1 LTEKITDPKK
11 TRKRAM
17 DLLARREHSRLE
29 LYQKLKQKKFEPN
42 IINAE
47 LDKLSNE
54 GLQSDERFAEAFLRS
69 RVDKGKGP
77 NIILSELLQRGVDE
91 ILVSNVL
98 ESISEGQWCEVA
110 YETMNKKLGNESE
123 LDYDKQLK
131 LMKFLNNRGFTRS
144 QIEKA
149 KNLLIEKS
157 TARSN
162 ENE

>member
-1 LTEKITDPKK
+1 
-11 TRKRAM
+11 M

-42 IINAE
+42 IINTE

-69 RVDKGKGP
+69 RIDKGKGP

-91 ILVSNVL
+91 LLVSNIL

-144 QIEKA
+144 QIERA
-149 KNLLIEKS
+149 KNLLSEKS
-157 TARSN
+157 TAKSN

>member
-1 LTEKITDPKK
+1 
-11 TRKRAM
+11 M

-29 LYQKLKQKKFEPN
+29 LYQKLKKKKFEPN

-47 LDKLSNE
+47 LDKLSDE

-69 RVDKGKGP
+69 RIDKGKGP

-91 ILVSNVL
+91 LLVSNVL

-144 QIEKA
+144 QIERA
-149 KNLLIEKS
+149 KNLLSEKS

>member
-1 LTEKITDPKK
+1 
-11 TRKRAM
+11 M

-42 IINAE
+42 IINTE
-47 LDKLSNE
+47 LDKLSDE
-54 GLQSDERFAEAFLRS
+54 GLQSDERFAEAFLRA
-69 RVDKGKGP
+69 RIDKGKGP

-91 ILVSNVL
+91 LLVSNVL

-144 QIEKA
+144 QIERA
-149 KNLLIEKS
+149 KNLLSEKR

>member
-1 LTEKITDPKK
+1 
-11 TRKRAM
+11 M

-42 IINAE
+42 IINTE

-69 RVDKGKGP
+69 RIDKGKGP

-91 ILVSNVL
+91 LLVSNVL

-144 QIEKA
+144 QIERA
-149 KNLLIEKS
+149 KNLLSEKR

-162 ENE
+162 ENEGNKTSIYQIL

>member
-1 LTEKITDPKK
+1 LTEKITDPKQ

-29 LYQKLKQKKFEPN
+29 LYQKLKQRQFEPN
-42 IINAE
+42 VINTE
-47 LDKLSNE
+47 LDKLFEE

-69 RVDKGKGP
+69 RIDKGKGP

-91 ILVSNVL
+91 LLASTVL
-98 ESISEGQWCEVA
+98 DSISEEQWCEMA

-131 LMKFLNNRGFTRS
+131 LMKFLNYRGFTRS

-149 KNLLIEKS
+149 KNLLSLKNN
-157 TARSN
+157 AGSN
-162 ENE
+162 ENK

>member
-1 LTEKITDPKK
+1 
-11 TRKRAM
+11 M

-42 IINAE
+42 TINVE

-69 RVDKGKGP
+69 RIDKGKGP

-91 ILVSNVL
+91 LLVSNVL

-144 QIEKA
+144 QIERA
-149 KNLLIEKS
+149 KNLLSEKS

>member
-1 LTEKITDPKK
+1 
-11 TRKRAM
+11 M

-42 IINAE
+42 IINTE
-47 LDKLSNE
+47 LDKLSDE

-69 RVDKGKGP
+69 RIDKGKGP
-77 NIILSELLQRGVDE
+77 NIILSELLQKGVDE
-91 ILVSNVL
+91 LLVSNVL

-144 QIEKA
+144 QIERA
-149 KNLLIEKS
+149 KNLLSEKS
-157 TARSN
+157 TAKSN

>member
-1 LTEKITDPKK
+1 
-11 TRKRAM
+11 M

-47 LDKLSNE
+47 LDKLSDE
-54 GLQSDERFAEAFLRS
+54 GLQSDERFAEAFTRS
-69 RVDKGKGP
+69 RINKGKGP

-91 ILVSNVL
+91 LLVSNVL
-98 ESISEGQWCEVA
+98 ESISEWQWCEVA

-149 KNLLIEKS
+149 KNLLSEKS
-157 TARSN
+157 TERSN

>member
-1 LTEKITDPKK
+1 MTEKITDPAK
-11 TRKRAM
+11 TRKKAM

-29 LYQKLKQKKFEPN
+29 LYQKLKQRQFEPN
-42 IINAE
+42 VINCE
-47 LDKLSNE
+47 LDKLLDE

-69 RVDKGKGP
+69 RIDKGKGP

-91 ILVSNVL
+91 LLVSNVL

-131 LMKFLNNRGFTRS
+131 LMKFLSNRGFTRS

-149 KNLLIEKS
+149 KNLLKRNL
-157 TARSN
+157 TGSN
-162 ENE
+162 ENK